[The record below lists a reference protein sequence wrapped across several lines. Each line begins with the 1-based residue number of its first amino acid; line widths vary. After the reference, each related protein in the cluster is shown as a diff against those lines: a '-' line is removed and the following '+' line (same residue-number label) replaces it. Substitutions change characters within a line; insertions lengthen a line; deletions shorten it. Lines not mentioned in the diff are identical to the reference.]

1 MKITSAYELRLNKEF
16 PKLWLY
22 VLIGKYAVIYYYQN
36 NSIFVIYISGRMSAE
51 QVEILEGIK
60 EKIQSVK
67 DRMQQQ
73 LDENDRLKQQ
83 NEDLQQVVQ
92 QKQSLIDEL
101 EQKNQQLSLVKSIM
115 ADSEDAHDARIRIN
129 RIVREIDKCIALLN
143 R

>member
-1 MKITSAYELRLNKEF
+1 
-16 PKLWLY
+16 
-22 VLIGKYAVIYYYQN
+22 
-36 NSIFVIYISGRMSAE
+36 MSVE

-60 EKIQSVK
+60 NKIQSVK
-67 DRMQQQ
+67 VRMREHE
-73 LDENDRLKQQ
+73 DENHRLKHT
-83 NEDLQQVVQ
+83 NEELQQVVQ

-129 RIVREIDKCIALLN
+129 KIVREIDKCIALLN

>member
-1 MKITSAYELRLNKEF
+1 
-16 PKLWLY
+16 
-22 VLIGKYAVIYYYQN
+22 
-36 NSIFVIYISGRMSAE
+36 MSVE

-60 EKIQSVK
+60 DKIQTVK
-67 DRMQQQ
+67 DRMREH
-73 LDENDRLKQQ
+73 LDENSRLKHQ
-83 NEDLQQVVQ
+83 NDDLHQMVQ
-92 QKQSLIDEL
+92 KKQSLIDEL